1 MTDRTQSARDKGE
14 FQRLARLVTDAL
26 TKYDEVRAVCLA
38 GSVARGNHQSDSD
51 LDLIVITEQ
60 RLRRSDLLGR
70 LPEGLRDGR
79 VSLLSFSREQWLE
92 EARDGSLFV
101 HHVRLEGQ
109 PLFDPEGVLRQGLA
123 LSAARAPNVARELR
137 RQLNRLRLY
146 REPERL
152 NGQHLFALSHLYA
165 IGKAVAIARC
175 VGLGENTFVK
185 EHALSRLA
193 ARRPDL
199 ASDVAVIERLR
210 PFYDL
215 TRDRESGPL
224 PFEPVGAA
232 PEVVRARRSIER
244 LAHG

>member
-1 MTDRTQSARDKGE
+1 
-14 FQRLARLVTDAL
+14 
-26 TKYDEVRAVCLA
+26 
-38 GSVARGNHQSDSD
+38 
-51 LDLIVITEQ
+51 
-60 RLRRSDLLGR
+60 
-70 LPEGLRDGR
+70 
-79 VSLLSFSREQWLE
+79 LE

-175 VGLGENTFVK
+175 VELGEPIFVK
-185 EHALSRLA
+185 EEALARLA
-193 ARRPDL
+193 DHRPSL
-199 ASDVAVIERLR
+199 ANDVAVIERLR

-215 TRDRESGPL
+215 TRERKS
-224 PFEPVGAA
+224 AA
-232 PEVVRARRSIER
+232 
-244 LAHG
+244 L